1 MTESV
6 CIVQTNRSACDTY
19 AQIAMNVLP
28 NINAYGVVDDGLL
41 AHIRACGGSRPP
53 SPAACTAPT
62 CKPGKWALPRTSY
75 LHCRR

>member
-28 NINAYGVVDDGLL
+28 NINVYGVVDDGLL
-41 AHIRACGGSRPP
+41 AHIRGCGGSRPP
-53 SPAACTAPT
+53 SPTACSREIGRA
-62 CKPGKWALPRTSY
+62 S
-75 LHCRR
+75 CRERV